1 MPFLLPC
8 YLKGTAGVGFIIC
21 FLVTYCLYG
30 PSNTGKAFVSAS
42 GTSDHPTVSRSAAAH
57 GARPAKATSTPCVA
71 TVIWP
76 MAGRGSDGAAQRC
89 GWEQSL
95 LRPQPSVRDYGLALR
110 SLAQGRSWRSTVELL
125 QAVEV
130 RRVEANLV
138 IFNTALT
145 AQHWPH
151 ALHMLKVSPVSPQS
165 FDAATCGALLHRR
178 CDWHRAF
185 FVVAWALQ
193 AQIQLNL
200 LIFNSLLARS
210 GPAWPLAAACL
221 DGSLGLVPNLTSFNT
236 YINEAGASLSAW
248 WHAGQS
254 LKSMVTAQVE
264 RDNISYNSGIKAC
277 QDGKVWRS
285 ALHVFHQMPAE
296 GVFTSARSFGSSIAA
311 AAIATHWPSALSL
324 HSSGGLTLS
333 SPICGNAVL
342 SGMADWT
349 LTVSFWQQMRHREV
363 EHSVVTYGTVL
374 AQLAW
379 RTGALLLQELLS
391 QVRLDPNVISYN
403 CVMNACAEE
412 GLWVWAL
419 HLLQEMCAMELCPS
433 LVSRNVVLSAL
444 AKAAEW
450 PKALRWWEE
459 MAEVDE
465 QSGNTLIDAMAEA
478 KQWQRALFVLEA
490 LQEPVAP
497 VVALNGVLK
506 AMALGVA
513 WAQAIN
519 LFITFMEEEDSQ
531 TNAISLSSAVNACAR
546 ARKWQMAL
554 SLLSSLRSTEVVPDT
569 TTCNSAINAC
579 SSQWWHSFDLLC
591 CMPSPDHLTYGSMLS
606 ACASQGL
613 WPTCLEVLKFQQKHR
628 VSPQLTSYTS
638 TLAACHRSGQWLFAM
653 LMVVSFSISAD
664 VVGYNNLISACAQDA
679 QWRRAMR
686 LLHTDMP
693 NSTLRPD
700 SISFGGVIHACAERA
715 QWQAALC
722 LLEQLLVTQPPS
734 TTIVASCMAA
744 CTRAAQY
751 RRSLDLLSLV
761 SDLDPVLLTRALL
774 AAPATPGDLEGGM
787 EER

>member
-1 MPFLLPC
+1 
-8 YLKGTAGVGFIIC
+8 
-21 FLVTYCLYG
+21 
-30 PSNTGKAFVSAS
+30 
-42 GTSDHPTVSRSAAAH
+42 
-57 GARPAKATSTPCVA
+57 
-71 TVIWP
+71 
-76 MAGRGSDGAAQRC
+76 
-89 GWEQSL
+89 
-95 LRPQPSVRDYGLALR
+95 
-110 SLAQGRSWRSTVELL
+110 
-125 QAVEV
+125 
-130 RRVEANLV
+130 
-138 IFNTALT
+138 
-145 AQHWPH
+145 
-151 ALHMLKVSPVSPQS
+151 
-165 FDAATCGALLHRR
+165 
-178 CDWHRAF
+178 
-185 FVVAWALQ
+185 
-193 AQIQLNL
+193 
-200 LIFNSLLARS
+200 
-210 GPAWPLAAACL
+210 
-221 DGSLGLVPNLTSFNT
+221 
-236 YINEAGASLSAW
+236 
-248 WHAGQS
+248 
-254 LKSMVTAQVE
+254 
-264 RDNISYNSGIKAC
+264 
-277 QDGKVWRS
+277 
-285 ALHVFHQMPAE
+285 
-296 GVFTSARSFGSSIAA
+296 
-311 AAIATHWPSALSL
+311 
-324 HSSGGLTLS
+324 
-333 SPICGNAVL
+333 
-342 SGMADWT
+342 MADWT

-412 GLWVWAL
+412 SRVLSERWERTLAL
-419 HLLQEMCAMELCPS
+419 SVQDGREMCAMELCPS

-459 MAEVDE
+459 MAEDRCYGRSE
-465 QSGNTLIDAMAEA
+465 AMAASSLCFGSPPGDASPYRVSESFA
-478 KQWQRALFVLEA
+478 FR
-490 LQEPVAP
+490 
-497 VVALNGVLK
+497 
-506 AMALGVA
+506 
-513 WAQAIN
+513 
-519 LFITFMEEEDSQ
+519 
-531 TNAISLSSAVNACAR
+531 LSSAVNACAR

-653 LMVVSFSISAD
+653 LMVVSFSSFGKGRRCRKRISAD

-722 LLEQLLVTQPPS
+722 LLETHVSPAIVDMGGAAPSHPAALHNHRRLLYGCVHPSSAVSKAEGAAVRCHCQVPCGIFHDDGRIAGILEDAMTIRKAVAQLVRWINTKEEHASKLMHTIAEYFLAQKVKKEQLSEHDYLQVLALHHAVLVAAMKTKQSSEMAPVDALDKAIQALRPVYEKNPKALETYAVKHLKDLSVHRNRLNGCLLVPQVYYVFEKGDPQQPQICRHVLHMDSIDHEFPALMKS
-734 TTIVASCMAA
+734 
-744 CTRAAQY
+744 Y
-751 RRSLDLLSLV
+751 GLSV
-761 SDLDPVLLTRALL
+761 
-774 AAPATPGDLEGGM
+774 DLEGYWNHRSNDCHDFSPTRKTIKLVEDFYAQDYEAFGFS
-787 EER
+787 RDA